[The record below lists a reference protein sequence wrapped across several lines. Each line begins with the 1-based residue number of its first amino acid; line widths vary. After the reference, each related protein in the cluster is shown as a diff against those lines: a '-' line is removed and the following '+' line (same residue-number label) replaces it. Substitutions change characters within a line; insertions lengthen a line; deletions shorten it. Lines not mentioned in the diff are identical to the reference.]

1 VTNQPDRE
9 AEVPDIDVVV
19 PTRDRPELLRECI
32 RSILK
37 QEYPG
42 PIRVLVVYDQSEPD
56 RTLADEPNLGS
67 DGTRR
72 RIEVVTNQRT
82 PGLAGARN
90 SGILAAGAELVAF
103 CDDDDQWLPG
113 KLSKQVNALSQDPG
127 AEFVC
132 CGIDVQYDGES
143 HKRTLDMSR
152 ISLQDL
158 LRDRLTELH
167 PSTFVMRRKAVV
179 DGFGLVEENIPGSY
193 AEDYEFLLR
202 ASRHHVIANVPD
214 ADVRVLWSKGSY
226 FTARWETMRCALTWL
241 LEKYPEFDSVP
252 KGQARVMGQIAF
264 AAAADGDRRAA
275 RHWAGK
281 TLRRNPREGRGYLA
295 LAVASGI
302 AKPDAVLKRLHKM
315 GRGI

>member
-1 VTNQPDRE
+1 MTDQPDHNS
-9 AEVPDIDVVV
+9 EVPDIDVVV

-32 RSILK
+32 RAILT

-42 PIRVLVVYDQSEPD
+42 PIRVIVVYDQSEPD
-56 RTLADEPNLGS
+56 STLSAEPDLGI
-67 DGTRR
+67 DGARR
-72 RIEVVTNQRT
+72 RIEVTTNDRT

-90 SGILAAGAELVAF
+90 SGILTASAELVAF

-113 KLSKQVNALSQDPG
+113 KLSKQVDALSQDPG

-132 CGIDVQYDGES
+132 CGIDVRYDGES
-143 HKRTLDMSR
+143 HERTLHKSR

-226 FTARWETMRCALTWL
+226 FSARWETIRSALTWL
-241 LEKYPEFDSVP
+241 LEQYPEFDTVP
-252 KGQARVMGQIAF
+252 KGQARVMGQVAF
-264 AAAADGDRRAA
+264 AAAAEGDRRAA
-275 RHWAGK
+275 WQWAGK
-281 TLRRNPREGRGYLA
+281 TLRRNPGEGRGYLA
-295 LAVASGI
+295 LAVASGL
-302 AKPDAVLKRLHKM
+302 AKPDTVLKRLHKM

>member
-1 VTNQPDRE
+1 VTDQPDRE
-9 AEVPDIDVVV
+9 AEVPDVDVVV

-32 RSILK
+32 RSILT
-37 QEYPG
+37 QDYPG

-56 RTLADEPNLGS
+56 HALSGEQSLGIDS
-67 DGTRR
+67 SRR
-72 RIEVVTNQRT
+72 RVEVITNQRT

-103 CDDDDQWLPG
+103 CDDDDHWLPG
-113 KLSKQVNALSQDPG
+113 KLGKQVDALSQDSG

-132 CGIDVQYDGES
+132 CGIDVHYDGES

-202 ASRHHVIANVPD
+202 ASRHHVIANVPE
-214 ADVRVLWSKGSY
+214 AYVQVLWSKGSY
-226 FTARWETMRCALTWL
+226 FAARWETIRCALTWL
-241 LEKYPEFDSVP
+241 LEKYPEFDNVP

-264 AAAADGDRRAA
+264 ATAAEGDRRAA
-275 RHWAGK
+275 LQWAGK
-281 TLRRNPREGRGYLA
+281 ALRRNPAEGRGYLA
-295 LAVASGI
+295 LAVASGL
-302 AKPDAVLKRLHKM
+302 AKPDTVLKRLHKM
-315 GRGI
+315 GRGL